1 MERELIV
8 IAGPTA
14 AGKSRIALELAEE
27 MNGEII
33 SCDSM
38 QLYRYMDIGSAKPS
52 PEDLARVPHHLV
64 GVIDPKEPFSVA
76 RYRDLAREA
85 ILGCF
90 ARGKKPFL
98 VGGTGL
104 YLNALL
110 YEMDFAG
117 AAPDPTLRQ
126 GYETLAREEGPEA
139 LHKVLAARH
148 PESAARIHP
157 NNLKRVIRALETLD
171 LTGSSTEAFKRT
183 WEPVTDY
190 HPRLAGI
197 YCERH
202 VLWERID
209 RRVDEM
215 MAQGLLDEVRGLLD
229 RGLTLTDPAMLG
241 IGYKELAAFLLGE
254 GTLEEAVQTIK
265 LNTRHLAKRQ
275 MTWFRRYPE
284 MVWFDLTRQDDAP
297 VVLEDMR
304 RWLSEKS

>member
-27 MNGEII
+27 MNGEIV

-52 PEDLARVPHHLV
+52 LEDLARVPHHLV

-76 RYRDLAREA
+76 RYRDLARDA
-85 ILGCF
+85 IEGIF
-90 ARGKKPFL
+90 SRGRKPFL

-117 AAPDPTLRQ
+117 AAPDPALRQ
-126 GYETLAREEGPEA
+126 GYETLAKERGPEA
-139 LHKVLAARH
+139 LHRVLADRH

-171 LTGSSTEAFKRT
+171 QTGRSTDAFDRT
-183 WEPVTDY
+183 WVPVADY
-190 HPRLAGI
+190 NPRLAGI
-197 YCERH
+197 SCERH

-215 MAQGLLDEVRGLLD
+215 MARGLLDEVRGLLD
-229 RGLTLTDPAMLG
+229 RGLTLTDPSMLG
-241 IGYKELAAFLLGE
+241 IGYKELAAHLLGE
-254 GTLEEAVQTIK
+254 GTLEEAVQRIK

-275 MTWFRRYPE
+275 MTWFRRYKE
-284 MVWFDLTRQDDAP
+284 MVWFDLTREEDVP
-297 VVLEDMR
+297 SVLEDMR
-304 RWLSEKS
+304 RWLSEKN

>member
-27 MNGEII
+27 MNGEIV

-38 QLYRYMDIGSAKPS
+38 QLYRFMDIGSAKPS

-85 ILGCF
+85 IEGIF
-90 ARGKKPFL
+90 SRGRRPFL

-117 AAPDPTLRQ
+117 AAPDPALRQ
-126 GYETLAREEGPEA
+126 GYETLAKERGAEA
-139 LHKVLAARH
+139 LHKVLAGRH

-171 LTGSSTEAFKRT
+171 QTGKSTDAFKRT
-183 WEPVTDY
+183 WEPVRDY

-197 YCERH
+197 SCERR
-202 VLWERID
+202 VLWERINK
-209 RRVDEM
+209 RVDEM

-229 RGLTLTDPAMLG
+229 RGLTLADPAMLG
-241 IGYKELAAFLLGE
+241 IGYKELAAHLLGV
-254 GTLEEAVQTIK
+254 GTLEEAVQKIK

-284 MVWFDLTRQDDAP
+284 MVWFDLTREEDTP
-297 VVLEDMR
+297 SVLEDMR
-304 RWLSEKS
+304 RWLSEKN

>member
-27 MNGEII
+27 FGGEIV

-38 QLYRYMDIGSAKPS
+38 QLYRHMDIGSAKPT
-52 PEDLARVPHHLV
+52 PEEQARVPHHLV
-64 GVIDPKEPFSVA
+64 GVIDPREAFSVA
-76 RYRDLAREA
+76 RYQTLAREA
-85 ILGCF
+85 IAGILS
-90 ARGKKPFL
+90 RGRMPFL

-117 AAPDPTLRQ
+117 AAPDPVRREE
-126 GYETLAREEGPEA
+126 YESLARTQGPLA
-139 LHKVLAARH
+139 LHQILAGRH

-171 LTGSSTEAFKRT
+171 QTGRSTDAFKRS
-183 WEPVTDY
+183 WVPVSDY
-190 HPRLAGI
+190 RPRLAGI
-197 YCERH
+197 FCQRP

-209 RRVDEM
+209 RRVDDM
-215 MAQGLLDEVRGLLD
+215 MARGLLEEVRGLLD
-229 RGLTLTDPAMLG
+229 MGLTLSDPAMLG

-254 GTLEEAVQTIK
+254 GTLEDAVQRIK
-265 LNTRHLAKRQ
+265 LNTRQLAKRQ

-284 MVWFDLTRQDDAP
+284 MTWFDLTRDEDAP
-297 VVLEDMR
+297 AVLEDMR
-304 RWLSEKS
+304 RWLSEKN